1 MAIMGTDAVVPFDSR
16 AFLRNLPHKPGVYR
30 MIAPDGEV
38 LYVGKAKDLARRV
51 AQYFRSSGQGVRNRA
66 MMARTARVE
75 ITVTATEAE
84 ALLLE
89 NNLIKAHRPR
99 YNVLLRDDKSYPYIY
114 VSTDQRFPRLAF
126 HRGARRGGGRYFGP
140 YASAGAVRE
149 TLGQL
154 HKLFRVRQCEDSTF
168 ANRTR
173 PCLEYQ
179 IQRCSAP
186 CVGYIGETEYRRDV
200 EDAIRFLEGRSDE
213 VVAELVSRMES
224 AAARLEFERAARY
237 RDQIEQLRRVAER
250 QCVAGERGDVD
261 VLACAVEGRVA
272 VVQVG
277 RVRRGVNL
285 GTRAFHPRLPEA
297 LPAEEVLEA
306 FIGQYYLGRE
316 IPDELLVDPALPGR
330 TALETMLAGQRGGGE
345 VRIVH
350 RLRGRRARWLEMA
363 RRNAIHALSLR
374 LTVEEGQRRRL
385 EALQAALGWSRA
397 VERIECFDIS
407 HTGGEAT
414 VASCV
419 VFDAEG
425 PRKSDYRRFNI
436 EGVAPGDDYAA
447 LAQALERRFRRRLR
461 EGAAPPDVLLIDGGP
476 GQVARAADV
485 LSGLGVEDVFVL
497 GIAKG
502 EGRRPRYDHL
512 VLPGRAAALRLD
524 AHSPALRLIQQI
536 RDEAH
541 RFAITGHRQRR
552 ARARNRSPLE
562 EIRGL
567 GPKRRQSLLKHFGG
581 LRGVTRAGVEDLAR
595 VPGISRRLAQEIY
608 ETLHS

>member
-1 MAIMGTDAVVPFDSR
+1 MSTELPEAFDPQVFIRS
-16 AFLRNLPHKPGVYR
+16 LPHKPGVYR
-30 MIAPDGEV
+30 MIDAVGEI
-38 LYVGKAKDLARRV
+38 LYVGKAKDLAKRV
-51 AQYFRSSGQGVRNRA
+51 AQYFRKGGQGVRNRA

-75 ITVTATEAE
+75 ITVTGSEAE

-114 VSTDQRFPRLAF
+114 VSTEQRFPRIAF
-126 HRGARRGGGRYFGP
+126 HRGARRGPGRYFGP

-154 HKLFRVRQCEDSTF
+154 QKLFHVRQCEDSTF

-186 CVGYIGETEYRRDV
+186 CVGYIGQEDYRRHV
-200 EDAIRFLEGRSDE
+200 EDALRFLEGRSDE
-213 VVAELVSRMES
+213 VIAELVARMEQ
-224 AAARLEFERAARY
+224 AAAVLNFERAARV
-237 RDQIEQLRRVAER
+237 RDQIEQVRRVAER
-250 QCVAGERGDVD
+250 QYVAGERGDVD

-277 RVRRGVNL
+277 RVRHGVNL
-285 GTRAFHPRLPEA
+285 GTRAFYPRVPEP
-297 LPAEEVLEA
+297 LGAEEVLAA
-306 FIGQYYLGRE
+306 FMGQYYLGRE
-316 IPDELLVDPALPGR
+316 IPDEILVDPAVADQAALQAML
-330 TALETMLAGQRGGGE
+330 TAQRGRE
-345 VRIVH
+345 VRITH
-350 RLRGRRARWLEMA
+350 SLRGQRARWLDMT
-363 RRNAIHALSLR
+363 RRNAAHALGVR
-374 LTVEEGQRRRL
+374 LAAEDGHRRRI
-385 EALQAALGWSRA
+385 EALRQALGLSQP

-407 HTGGEAT
+407 HTAGEAT

-425 PRKSDYRRFNI
+425 ARKSDYRRFNI
-436 EGVAPGDDYAA
+436 EGIEPGDDYAA
-447 LAQALERRFRRRLR
+447 MEQALMRRYRRRLR
-461 EGAAPPDVLLIDGGP
+461 EGATLPDVLLIDGGP
-476 GQVARAADV
+476 GQVARATQV
-485 LSGLGVEDVFVL
+485 LEALGAEQVFVM

-502 EGRRPRYDHL
+502 EGRKPRYDRL
-512 VLPGRAAALRLD
+512 VLPGRSVEVRLE
-524 AHSPALRLIQQI
+524 AHSPALHLIQQV

-552 ARARNRSPLE
+552 ARVRRQSPLE
-562 EIRGL
+562 GIRGL

-581 LRGVTRAGVEDLAR
+581 LRGVTRAGVEDLTR
-595 VPGISRRLAQEIY
+595 VPGISRRLAQDIY
-608 ETLHS
+608 EALHS